1 MQRIAGVRK
10 DLLVEAH
17 GSFATASCVECS
29 EKHTHEFVREKVFVD
44 ELPHCTKCQ
53 KGLVKP
59 DIVFFGEALPQRFHM
74 LASSDFE
81 KADLLIVM
89 GTSLQVQ
96 VFHTSSIPRGRT
108 SLATRRSCGVCLIER
123 SML

>member
-1 MQRIAGVRK
+1 VRK

-74 LASSDFE
+74 YVLNT
-81 KADLLIVM
+81 IVFPS
-89 GTSLQVQ
+89 TLQFLVPS
-96 VFHTSSIPRGRT
+96 V
-108 SLATRRSCGVCLIER
+108 
-123 SML
+123 